1 MNIVSLQKKQSIIL
15 SLLFFIHGVVY
26 ASLVPWLPEIKERFE
41 LNNYMVGIM
50 VSAIPAGSITFG
62 LLSKRVIHFIGLYW
76 ATNITFILLIT
87 CISIVPFSSSWYGI
101 TLTLF
106 LFGIFDSWGDT
117 CINVQA
123 INVQKS
129 YGQSLIN
136 RFHGAGSI
144 GTIWGGVI
152 AVSAIGAGL
161 SMGQFSIA
169 IFCINLTIL
178 MVYIVF
184 FQNGKTQS
192 EIFIRVNIKQKM
204 SFPEKELYVIALI
217 ILVFTCGI
225 EETASIW
232 GAIYMKDNYEVSS
245 TTSGLPYLACQICMV
260 IGRVFGD
267 AFTNKF
273 GKIITLKCGV
283 TIAAFG
289 VIIVVGIHSSII
301 TVLGFSLIGLG
312 ISVVFPL
319 IISFIGQLPNIN
331 ATNGITF
338 ATWMSRVGLLL
349 TPPLLGMLADM
360 TSLRV
365 ALIAVI
371 ISCLFILLLIN
382 YLSNKLIK
390 LDN

>member
-1 MNIVSLQKKQSIIL
+1 MNIVSLHKKQSIIL

-41 LNNYMVGIM
+41 LNNYMVGVM

-62 LLSKRVIHFIGLYW
+62 LLSKRFINFIGLYW

-123 INVQKS
+123 INVQRS

-152 AVSAIGAGL
+152 AVSAIGVGL

-169 IFCINLTIL
+169 IFCINLTML
-178 MVYIVF
+178 MSYIVF
-184 FQNGKTQS
+184 FQNGKTQT
-192 EIFIRVNIKQKM
+192 EIFIHGNIKQKINL
-204 SFPEKELYVIALI
+204 SEKEMYIIALI

-267 AFTNKF
+267 YFTNRF

-283 TIAAFG
+283 IIAAFG
-289 VIIVVGIHSSII
+289 VIIVVGIHSSIT

>member
-1 MNIVSLQKKQSIIL
+1 
-15 SLLFFIHGVVY
+15 
-26 ASLVPWLPEIKERFE
+26 
-41 LNNYMVGIM
+41 
-50 VSAIPAGSITFG
+50 
-62 LLSKRVIHFIGLYW
+62 
-76 ATNITFILLIT
+76 
-87 CISIVPFSSSWYGI
+87 
-101 TLTLF
+101 
-106 LFGIFDSWGDT
+106 
-117 CINVQA
+117 
-123 INVQKS
+123 
-129 YGQSLIN
+129 
-136 RFHGAGSI
+136 
-144 GTIWGGVI
+144 
-152 AVSAIGAGL
+152 
-161 SMGQFSIA
+161 
-169 IFCINLTIL
+169 

-192 EIFIRVNIKQKM
+192 EIFIRGNIKQKM

-267 AFTNKF
+267 SFTNKF

-283 TIAAFG
+283 IIAAFG